1 MGKLSLGRVGPDEAI
16 EVVRDVLKFVVVG
29 PPIIHMAPRGEVHID
44 VPLMYQGFALDRVH
58 FDPEA
63 MAPSPKGRPA
73 MARVRPP
80 SEAEVREVM
89 EEVLEGLVV
98 LEGAE
103 FREPEWCW
111 AVPVAW
117 EHMIIAHIKVS
128 AETGEVVPDY
138 GLTQE
143 VMRHAE

>member
-1 MGKLSLGRVGPDEAI
+1 MGKLSLGNVGPDKAI
-16 EVVRDVLKFVVVG
+16 EVARDVLKFLVVG
-29 PPIIHMAPRGEVHID
+29 PPIIHVAPHGEVHID

-58 FDPEA
+58 FDPKA
-63 MAPSPKGRPA
+63 MAPSPKGRPVR
-73 MARVRPP
+73 ARMKAP
-80 SEAEVREVM
+80 SEAQVREVM
-89 EEVLEGLVV
+89 EEVLEGLTV

-111 AVPVAW
+111 AVPIAW

>member
-1 MGKLSLGRVGPDEAI
+1 MGRLSLGRVRPEEAI

-29 PPIIHMAPRGEVHID
+29 PPIIHAAPHGEVHID

-58 FDPEA
+58 FDPGA
-63 MAPSPKGRPA
+63 MAPSPKGRPVR
-73 MARVRPP
+73 ARVRLP
-80 SEAEVREVM
+80 SEAEVRKVM
-89 EEVLEGLVV
+89 EEVLESLTV

-103 FREPEWCW
+103 FRESEWCW

-143 VMRHAE
+143 VMRYAE